1 MFETI
6 FFPILSLIA
15 GIIIGVFATFLLF
28 KYIGLKKINSA
39 ENKAEKIKKQAKEE
53 ADEIKNST
61 NKDKELFHKEK
72 QKYEKDLRERRAEL
86 NRFESRLLQKE
97 ENLEKRLA
105 ITEQKENILG
115 AKERELENKYKEID
129 DTKIKLQNKIEN
141 VANLSQEQAK
151 ELIIKQVEKEAET
164 TAFKLANKIEEEAR
178 IGAERKAKEIIVN
191 SIQRIASEI
200 VGDVCVTTVSLP
212 SDEMKGRIIGREGR
226 NIRTLEYLTGVDIII
241 DDTPEAVVIS
251 CFDPVR
257 REIAKISLDRLV
269 VDGRIHPSR
278 IEEIVDKVNVE
289 IENNMLEDGEK
300 ACMDLG
306 ITGIHI
312 ELQKQLGKLKYRTSY
327 GQNVFYHSIE
337 VAQLSGL
344 MASQLGADIDICK
357 RAGLLHD
364 IGKAVSV
371 DRFGGHAVIGS
382 DLAKHYGESHK
393 VVNAIS
399 SHHNDTEPECIE
411 AVIIQAADA
420 ISASRPGARRESF
433 ESYIKRL
440 ETLEKI
446 ANQYNGVEKA
456 YAIQAGREVRII
468 VNHENLDDLNSKKLA
483 KDIAN
488 RIEEEVKYP
497 GQIKVTV
504 IREMRIIEYA
514 K

>member
-28 KYIGLKKINSA
+28 KYIGQKKINKA
-39 ENKAEKIKKQAKEE
+39 EHKAEKITNQAKEE
-53 ADEIKNST
+53 ADEIRNSA
-61 NKDKELFHKEK
+61 NRDKELFHKEK
-72 QKYEKDLRERRAEL
+72 QKYERDLRERRAEL

-105 ITEQKENILG
+105 MIEQKEHTVG

-129 DTKIKLQNKIEN
+129 ETKINLQNKIEN
-141 VANLSQEQAK
+141 VANMSKEQAK

-164 TAFKLANKIEEEAR
+164 SAFKLANKIEEEAK
-178 IGAERKAKEIIVN
+178 ITAERRAKEIIVN

-200 VGDVCVTTVSLP
+200 VGDACVTTVSLP

-257 REIAKISLDRLV
+257 REVAKTSLDRLV

-289 IENNMLEDGEK
+289 IEKNMLEDGEK

-312 ELQKQLGKLKYRTSY
+312 ELQKQMGKLKYRTSY

-371 DRFGGHAVIGS
+371 DRFGGHAIIGS
-382 DLAKHYGESHK
+382 DLAKQYGESDK
-393 VVNAIS
+393 VINAIS
-399 SHHNDTEPECIE
+399 SHHNDTEPESIE

-446 ANQYNGVEKA
+446 ANQYDGVEKA

-468 VNHENLDDLNSKKLA
+468 VNHENLDDIKAKKIA
-483 KDIAN
+483 KEIAN
-488 RIEEEVKYP
+488 RIEEEIKYP